1 MTLNLLHTKTETY
14 ASFDHH
20 SLNTKTD

>member
-1 MTLNLLHTKTETY
+1 MTLNLLHTKTQTY